1 MVQNPK
7 SNYFIVDD
15 FLPPEVYTAVKNK
28 LEHQPWF
35 FHSTV
40 AGEQFRGD
48 GPKTDDSGFT
58 QVWYHVDDQ
67 TGCRHP
73 DMLQLIDSNIQRY
86 FHTRQTLRV
95 RTGLLVPVGHKKIHA
110 PHIDIP
116 DPHWTALIYFSSEKG
131 SGQTYLYDELYD
143 PYLYAT
149 PEKQWE
155 GRQLPIAEMVEAKE
169 NRVVFFRGD
178 MYHSSSAPETILK
191 RIAMNINFTGHPR
204 NANTN

>member
-1 MVQNPK
+1 
-7 SNYFIVDD
+7 
-15 FLPPEVYTAVKNK
+15 
-28 LEHQPWF
+28 
-35 FHSTV
+35 
-40 AGEQFRGD
+40 
-48 GPKTDDSGFT
+48 
-58 QVWYHVDDQ
+58 
-67 TGCRHP
+67 
-73 DMLQLIDSNIQRY
+73 MLQLIDSSIQRY
-86 FHTRQTLRV
+86 FHMLKTLRV
-95 RTGLLVPVGHKKIHA
+95 RTGLLVPVGHKKVHA
-110 PHIDIP
+110 PHIDLL

-143 PYLYAT
+143 PYLYST